1 MVLKLKASA
10 RSKKR
15 YLLISGSKKEIEEAI
30 FDYLGILGWAKSSPV
45 FIKEGNMWILAVERK
60 ELEKVK
66 SAFAISSNKIEVL
79 KVSGTLQGLK
89 K

>member
-45 FIKEGNMWILAVERK
+45 FIIEGNMWILAVERK

-79 KVSGTLQGLK
+79 KVSGTLRGLK